1 MTVGYT
7 LGNPGLWAGKQT
19 GDGVYT
25 NAFVLGPSFGGPND
39 FTSALTGQVA
49 DVNTKGWIWYD
60 LTTASST
67 AVLPA
72 NAYVTGM
79 SGNTITFS
87 ENFISSQSATGATG
101 ILNPGAFS
109 TTQSIGISL
118 VGDVTNTAI
127 PFDYASMR
135 TNEYTLPETLSNVTL
150 DAVSYGDAT
159 VDMANVVLRH
169 IADASV
175 GQNSALRT
183 ARAILI
189 GANATPD
196 LLSVGSGAKSIIPS
210 TSLLGFT
217 IEQDGDTDFG
227 GVSDKPQMKVQF
239 NNYSTNS
246 LGRET
251 TYPIWSQF
259 LGQSGNATVDMPYL
273 GAPNFNF
280 KGIGGNKNGGP
291 GPVAAGDVIGK
302 VSWNAITGSTTSGSD
317 NFNQPASITVRI
329 NDDTA
334 GNVANIA
341 NTDMH
346 FQSTYPTSYRNG
358 TTDAGGGIPRTFLS
372 SSAGNTVI
380 AAKTD
385 GKITL
390 RPVRDYGD
398 AGDSTSYIDNRY
410 APNLHEYH
418 EFLGAGFL
426 SSKAGTLVEIQ
437 PKSGETG
444 GSTDF
449 NYDSKGNAT
458 LRLSTHEA
466 NNTVKKQW
474 DITSEQSSGNLYIR
488 DHTNSTNVMH
498 FDGSRVFIDE
508 SLRLQNLTTTEINA
522 IASPQAGDVVYN
534 TTLNQ
539 ICFYNGTAWQ
549 KVTSATM

>member
-1 MTVGYT
+1 
-7 LGNPGLWAGKQT
+7 
-19 GDGVYT
+19 
-25 NAFVLGPSFGGPND
+25 
-39 FTSALTGQVA
+39 
-49 DVNTKGWIWYD
+49 
-60 LTTASST
+60 
-67 AVLPA
+67 
-72 NAYVTGM
+72 
-79 SGNTITFS
+79 
-87 ENFISSQSATGATG
+87 
-101 ILNPGAFS
+101 
-109 TTQSIGISL
+109 
-118 VGDVTNTAI
+118 
-127 PFDYASMR
+127 
-135 TNEYTLPETLSNVTL
+135 LPESLSNVTL

-169 IADASV
+169 MADATV
-175 GQNSALRT
+175 GTTSAIRT
-183 ARAILI
+183 DRAILI

-196 LLSVGSGAKSIIPS
+196 LLSVGTGSIIPA

-251 TYPIWSQF
+251 TYPTWSKF
-259 LGQSGNATVDMPYL
+259 LGQSGNATVDMPYI

-280 KGIGGNKNGGP
+280 KGLGGNKIGGA
-291 GPVAAGDVIGK
+291 GPVAAGDIIGK
-302 VSWNAITGSTTSGSD
+302 VSWNAITSGVSGSD
-317 NFNQPASITVRI
+317 NFNNPASIMVRI

-334 GNVANIA
+334 GNVTAVA

-346 FQSTYPTSYRNG
+346 FQTTYSTSYRNG
-358 TTDAGGGIPRTFLS
+358 TTNATGGIPRTFLS

-385 GKITL
+385 GKVTL

-426 SSKAGTLVEIQ
+426 SGKAGTLVEIQ

-444 GSTDF
+444 GTTDF
-449 NYDSKGNAT
+449 NYDSKGSAT

-466 NNTVKKQW
+466 NNSLKTYW
-474 DITSEQSSGNLYIR
+474 DITNEHTGGNLQISQ
-488 DHTNSTNVMH
+488 DGTDVIEVNGSHSVFTNIPVMPSHSNTALPTSVAGGIIYVTNGNNKPAYG
-498 FDGSRVFIDE
+498 DGTNWYYYD
-508 SLRLQNLTTTEINA
+508 
-522 IASPQAGDVVYN
+522 N
-534 TTLNQ
+534 TQ
-539 ICFYNGTAWQ
+539 
-549 KVTSATM
+549 VT